1 MGQGGVN
8 SWDVQLL
15 KFGPAKLDACQAIL
29 NSRYKDAESG
39 DLDAWYYAIISALTM
54 LADSS
59 IDCSLATSNHDDVYL
74 SDDVFCSL
82 FELSD
87 QFELEDELNRDGSYT
102 YVQVI
107 DPIETSSDLSNFV
120 RDPEGTSVANATQ
133 ERVFL
138 EDEWVPNIQAL
149 IDFLNE
155 ESDTK
160 ENTVYLQVV
169 TAN

>member
-1 MGQGGVN
+1 MGRGGVET
-8 SWDVQLL
+8 WDVQLL

-39 DLDAWYYAIISALTM
+39 DLDSWYYAMVSALEL
-54 LADSS
+54 LADNS
-59 IDCSLATSNHDDVYL
+59 IECSLATSNHRDVYL
-74 SDDVFCSL
+74 SDEVLCSL
-82 FELSD
+82 LNVSD
-87 QFELEDELNRDGSYT
+87 QFGLEHELNRDGSYT

-107 DPIETSSDLSNFV
+107 DPSGTSSDLSNFV

-133 ERVFL
+133 ERAFL

-169 TAN
+169 TPD